1 MKENCIDCLL
11 RTDVDATP
19 ERLFLMTRYVPYRV
33 VKSIGRSKCCF
44 FEKII
49 EKLNGIVIYFDIKGF
64 TTIVNSYITTGR
76 DVDELK
82 STLSDYYSVIIE
94 RIRDYGGSVF
104 QFAGDSILI
113 CFEKFDGESDEN
125 NFGRAFVTMLAAIE
139 TSDSYNSIVEKMAGF
154 SLNPKIGIGKGEFF
168 QLILGGGDQ
177 YLTPVLTG
185 NAVAQAI
192 HMEEMCEKPEIVL
205 SPMAYEAALSSGLED
220 YFEEK
225 NGVYHLV
232 KTPED
237 FVNKVEPPDYVD
249 MESLYEN
256 PRFYNRCNSFISPTL
271 IHQVKNDVQG
281 FSGEYRTVTCCM
293 VRFDGVFKG
302 TPTEETIEKDYN
314 NLNDVYTSSI
324 KIADQFDSY
333 CGKPDLSDKGTVF
346 PVFFGTHGAFENK
359 EPTAILFASRL
370 VTEMQKNHAGMT
382 VCIGIATGDVY
393 AGEFGANMRKDFT
406 IVGNTINYAARL
418 MMKAADAGDF
428 EIFIDKR
435 TASKCKNNFNL
446 GKIDGLMLKGFSE
459 PQTIYRFKTVRAG
472 TEKNF
477 YDIPIIGRDK
487 ELEMLSAIYEISRE
501 NKKRVVPIVGDIGI
515 GKTYLV
521 EKFIENELSKFQDVL
536 TLHGKAYF
544 YENKTPL
551 FLWREI
557 IKQITAIENGMEGEK
572 LFLHIMNVFSLYLP
586 DDKNWVAY
594 FLNVLGYSFD
604 ENPATTEVSAAEK
617 QKHVFQLI
625 YKLMTNY
632 AKERSLVIVLD
643 DLQWADTLSLHLLEY
658 MFTNQEEG
666 SIFIIPISRKTET
679 IERLFYLNN
688 FNVMNLIKLD
698 DESSSFIAKWLLD
711 FEKPDEE
718 LVQKIIT
725 LAGGNPWYLEII
737 VESLVDS
744 KTIVKDGADHY
755 YLPKPLEKL
764 KIPYTIHDL
773 IMSQVGSL
781 PFETQLICKNA
792 SVIGNSFSFTM
803 LSKLLPDTIKHEII
817 RLSLDDLVFHGLIVC
832 VDEAHGGYNFKD
844 TTVRTVV
851 YDSIVEALRRSLNRK
866 MLNYFEEKF
875 SDNLEKVARY
885 LVYYAHEAKE
895 DELVEKYSQMI
906 PAKK

>member
-11 RTDVDATP
+11 RTDIDATP
-19 ERLFLMTRYVPYRV
+19 EKLFLMTRYVPYRV
-33 VKSIGRSKCCF
+33 VKSIGTSPCCF

-49 EKLNGIVIYFDIKGF
+49 EKLTGCVIYFDIKGF

-82 STLSDYYSVIIE
+82 NTLSDYYSVIIE

-113 CFEKFDGESDEN
+113 AFEKFEGETDEN

-139 TSDSYNSIVEKMAGF
+139 TSASYNSIVEQMAGF
-154 SLNPKIGIGKGEFF
+154 SLNPKIGIGRGDFF
-168 QLILGGGDQ
+168 QLILGDNVEN

-185 NAVAQAI
+185 DAVSQAI
-192 HMEEMCEKPEIVL
+192 RMEEMCEKPEIVL
-205 SPMAYEAALSSGLED
+205 SAAAYECAHKLELENC
-220 YFEEK
+220 FEEK
-225 NGVYHLV
+225 DSVYHLI
-232 KTPED
+232 KTPQD

-271 IHQVKNDVQG
+271 IHQAKNDVQG

-293 VRFDGVFKG
+293 VRFDGVFEG
-302 TPTEETIEKDYN
+302 TPNEHTIEQDYKK
-314 NLNDVYTSSI
+314 LNEVYTSSI

-370 VTEMQKNHAGMT
+370 VSEIRKNHEGLT

-418 MMKAADAGDF
+418 MMKGADAGDF

-435 TASKCKNNFNL
+435 TASKCKNNFDL
-446 GKIDGLMLKGFSE
+446 GKIAGLMLKGFSE

-472 TEKNF
+472 TEKNH

-487 ELEMLSAIYEISRE
+487 EIEMLSAIYEMSRE
-501 NKKRVVPIVGDIGI
+501 KKKRVVPIVGDIGI

-521 EKFIENELSKFQDVL
+521 EKFIKHELSKYPDVTVL
-536 TLHGKAYF
+536 SSRAYF
-544 YENKTPL
+544 YENKTSL
-551 FLWREI
+551 FLWRDI
-557 IKQITAIENGMEGEK
+557 IKQITAIENKMEGEK
-572 LFLHIMNVFSLYLP
+572 LFLHVMNIFSLYLP
-586 DDKNWVAY
+586 DEKHWAAY
-594 FLNVLGYSFD
+594 FLNVLGYDFAESPQTA
-604 ENPATTEVSAAEK
+604 ELSAAEK
-617 QKHVFQLI
+617 QKHIFAII
-625 YKLMTNY
+625 YKLLLNY
-632 AKERSLVIVLD
+632 AKDRSIVIVLD
-643 DLQWADTLSLHLLEY
+643 DLQWADRLSLHLLEY
-658 MFTNQEEG
+658 MFTNQEEE

-688 FNVMNLIKLD
+688 FNVMNLLKLD
-698 DESSSFIAKWLLD
+698 DQSSAYIAEWLLN
-711 FEKPDEE
+711 FEKPDPV
-718 LVQKIIT
+718 LIKKIIT

-737 VESLVDS
+737 AESLIDS
-744 KTIVKDGADHY
+744 KTIVKNGADKY
-755 YLPKPLEKL
+755 YLPHELKKL

-781 PFETQLICKNA
+781 PFDTQLVLKNA
-792 SVIGNSFSFTM
+792 SVIGMNFQASMLPILLSESFHS
-803 LSKLLPDTIKHEII
+803 EII
-817 RLSLDDLVFHGLIVC
+817 QLSLDDLVFNGLLVC
-832 VDEAHGGYNFKD
+832 TDDQKHVYKFRNQ
-844 TTVRTVV
+844 TIRTVV
-851 YDSIVEALRRSLNRK
+851 YDSIVEAMRRSLNRK
-866 MLNYFEEKF
+866 LMEYFEEKYK
-875 SDNLEKVARY
+875 DNLASMAKY
-885 LVYYAHEAKE
+885 LAYYAQEAK
-895 DELVEKYSQMI
+895 DEEAVAKYQQMI
-906 PAKK
+906 QK

>member
-1 MKENCIDCLL
+1 MKPDCIDCIL
-11 RTDVDATP
+11 RTDIDATP
-19 ERLFLMTRYVPYRV
+19 EKLFLMTRYVPYRV
-33 VKSIGRSKCCF
+33 VKSIGTSECCF

-49 EKLNGIVIYFDIKGF
+49 EKLSGCVVYFDIKGF
-64 TTIVNSYITTGR
+64 TNIVNSYITTGR

-82 STLSDYYSVIIE
+82 NTLSDYYSVIIE

-113 CFEKFDGESDEN
+113 CFEKFDGETDEN
-125 NFGRAFVTMLAAIE
+125 NFGRALATMLHAIE

-154 SLNPKIGIGKGEFF
+154 SLNPKIGIGRGNFF

-185 NAVAQAI
+185 DAVAQAI

-205 SPMAYEAALSSGLED
+205 SPAAYECAQNLD
-220 YFEEK
+220 ITDCFDEK
-225 NGVYHLV
+225 DSVYHLT
-232 KTPED
+232 KIPED
-237 FVNKVEPPDYVD
+237 FANKVEPPDYVD

-271 IHQVKNDVQG
+271 IHQAKNDVQG

-302 TPTEETIEKDYN
+302 TPTEQTIDEDYKR
-314 NLNDVYTSSI
+314 LNEVYTSSI

-370 VTEMQKNHAGMT
+370 VNEIRKNHAGLT

-435 TASKCKNNFNL
+435 TSSKCKNNFDL
-446 GKIDGLMLKGFSE
+446 GKIAGIMLKGFDE

-487 ELEMLSAIYEISRE
+487 ELEMLSAIYEKSRE
-501 NKKRVVPIVGDIGI
+501 KKKRVVPIVGDIGI
-515 GKTYLV
+515 GKSYLV
-521 EKFIENELSKFQDVL
+521 EKFIQQELVKYPDVMVL
-536 TLHGKAYF
+536 NSKAYF
-544 YENKTPL
+544 YENKTSL
-551 FLWREI
+551 FLWRNI
-557 IKQITAIENGMEGEK
+557 IKQITAIEEKMEGEK
-572 LFLHIMNVFSLYLP
+572 LFLHIMNIFALYLP
-586 DDKNWVAY
+586 EDKHWVAY
-594 FLNVLGYSFD
+594 FLSVLGYDFE
-604 ENPATTEVSAAEK
+604 ENPLTANLSAAEK
-617 QKHVFQLI
+617 QKHIFYII
-625 YKLMTNY
+625 YKLLLNY
-632 AKERSLVIVLD
+632 AKDRSLVIVLD
-643 DLQWADTLSLHLLEY
+643 DLQWADRLSLHLLEY
-658 MFTNQEEG
+658 VFMDQEDE

-688 FNVMNLIKLD
+688 FTVMNLLRLD
-698 DESSSFIAKWLLD
+698 DKSSAYIAEWLLN
-711 FEKPDEE
+711 FEKHDDV
-718 LVQKIIT
+718 LIKKIIA

-744 KTIVKDGADHY
+744 KTIVKNGADRY
-755 YLPKPLEKL
+755 YLPNELKKL

-781 PFETQLICKNA
+781 PFDTQLVCKNA
-792 SVIGNSFSFTM
+792 SVIGMNFSM
-803 LSKLLPDTIKHEII
+803 HLLSVLLPETVKRELVK
-817 RLSLDDLVFHGLIVC
+817 LSLDELVFHGLIIC
-832 VDEAHGGYNFKD
+832 IDEHKSVYKFKD
-844 TTVRTVV
+844 ATVRTVV
-851 YDSIVEALRRSLNRK
+851 YDSVVESIRRSLSHK
-866 MLNYFEEKF
+866 LLDYYAEKYA
-875 SDNLEKVARY
+875 DNPEGVAKF
-885 LVYYAHEAKE
+885 LVYYAQESKDTE
-895 DELVEKYSQMI
+895 GFEKY
-906 PAKK
+906 KKFLKH